1 MATAESLATTETI
14 NGKRYYN
21 IGEGI
26 KYPSVTTIL
35 GAMTDKSG
43 IDKWR
48 KRVGEEKADAISKF
62 SANRGTVMH
71 QLCEYFLG
79 SDKETQRERLIDAQ
93 TQIGTF
99 VIDNGYTEEE
109 TNIGRKLFF
118 NFYNSKCFDRIANV
132 VSIEDT
138 LFSPLMGGYA
148 GRVDIIYE
156 NEKGHLVILD
166 FKSSKKPKKEEWIEN
181 YKMQIAA
188 YSLAYWEMNGRK
200 T

>member
-21 IGEGI
+21 IGEGK

-48 KRVGEEKADAISKF
+48 KRVGEEEADRISKF

-71 QLCEYFLG
+71 QFCEYFLG
-79 SDKETQRERLIDAQ
+79 SKKETIREKLMEAQ
-93 TQIGTF
+93 TLIGPF
-99 VIDNGYTEEE
+99 AKDNSFTDDEV
-109 TNIGRKLFF
+109 NVGRKLFF
-118 NFYNSKCFDRIANV
+118 NFYNNECFDRIAKV

-138 LFSPLMGGYA
+138 LHSPQMGGYA

-156 NEKGHLVILD
+156 NAKAHLIVLD
-166 FKSSKKPKKEEWIEN
+166 FKSSKKPKREDLI
-181 YKMQIAA
+181 
-188 YSLAYWEMNGRK
+188 
-200 T
+200 